1 MMLQYILDNTARPLF
16 TGPPGYD
23 PPQQVR
29 DIWNCSEVTRCSTA
43 TSSGYPFPLATKGSV
58 AATLLDSPD
67 VSTEDSDEAPA
78 WQEDVDTVT
87 IKNIPCRCRRG
98 EILEAIFGLGFSE
111 DMLVYL
117 HLPVK
122 QGKGSFNLGYC
133 FVGFRTPELAR
144 RFRDRAE
151 GFRFQSRQSAKI
163 IRVEPARVQAR
174 EGAQKTMHGEVTWFG
189 QQPQPTACLGAPSQT
204 YHRDYIEM
212 LARVSL

>member
-87 IKNIPCRCRRG
+87 IKFSPRMYFLCTRS
-98 EILEAIFGLGFSE
+98 LGAEPMWRTCCNFSE
-111 DMLVYL
+111 RL
-117 HLPVK
+117 
-122 QGKGSFNLGYC
+122 
-133 FVGFRTPELAR
+133 
-144 RFRDRAE
+144 
-151 GFRFQSRQSAKI
+151 
-163 IRVEPARVQAR
+163 
-174 EGAQKTMHGEVTWFG
+174 
-189 QQPQPTACLGAPSQT
+189 
-204 YHRDYIEM
+204 
-212 LARVSL
+212 